1 MLCGGCYR
9 ISIISAFLCERAK
22 KNQIREVCKRI
33 LETSEQ
39 GLIALNFKNNKK
51 NFQRENATAYASR
64 ANESTLENIIRYLPA
79 LGFPEGV
86 EQ

>member
-1 MLCGGCYR
+1 MWKG
-9 ISIISAFLCERAK
+9 EQK
-22 KNQIREVCKRI
+22 QIRSVCTRI
-33 LETSEQ
+33 LQTSEQ
-39 GLIALNFKNNKK
+39 GLIALNVKNNKK

-79 LGFPEGV
+79 WGFPEGV

>member
-1 MLCGGCYR
+1 MWKG
-9 ISIISAFLCERAK
+9 EQK
-22 KNQIREVCKRI
+22 QIRSVCTRI
-33 LETSEQ
+33 LQTSEQ
-39 GLIALNFKNNKK
+39 GLIALNVKNNKK

-79 LGFPEGV
+79 WGFPEGI

>member
-1 MLCGGCYR
+1 MKGRKQSKY
-9 ISIISAFLCERAK
+9 AK
-22 KNQIREVCKRI
+22 CVRVF

-39 GLIALNFKNNKK
+39 GLIALNVKNNKK

-64 ANESTLENIIRYLPA
+64 ANESTLENITRYLPA
-79 LGFPEGV
+79 WGFPEDV

>member
-1 MLCGGCYR
+1 MWNGEKKSKY
-9 ISIISAFLCERAK
+9 AK
-22 KNQIREVCKRI
+22 RVRVS
-33 LETSEQ
+33 LETSEK
-39 GLIALNFKNNKK
+39 GLIALNVKNNKK

-79 LGFPEGV
+79 WGFPEGV